1 MRGPVPVAHREPE
14 TTVPASPTRS
24 ESLSEAIADA
34 ILSGEFAP
42 GTHLDEQVLAKRFG
56 VSRTPVRDALRLL
69 NGTGLIDLRPR
80 LGATVRTITPDELDM
95 LFIAMGEIEATCARL
110 STLSMTPAER
120 GQLRMLHERM
130 GSLAEAND
138 HDAYVLANADFHSL
152 LYVGAHNSVIDEIAR
167 NLRRRLTPYRRAQ
180 FQAPGRLARSHAEHG
195 LVVRAVLARDAAAAN
210 SAMLV
215 HMSVVEDAF
224 EALDA
229 GSAAAREAAGER
241 ARDRLKRRAPPI
253 RASRA
258 RAQR

>member
-1 MRGPVPVAHREPE
+1 M
-14 TTVPASPTRS
+14 PASPTRS
-24 ESLSEAIADA
+24 ESLSDRIADA
-34 ILSGEFAP
+34 ILSGEFPP
-42 GTHLDEQVLAKRFG
+42 GARLDEQVLATRFG

-80 LGATVRTITPDELDM
+80 FGATVRTITPDQLDM

-120 GQLRMLHERM
+120 AQLRLLHERM
-130 GSLAEAND
+130 GVLAEAGD
-138 HDAYVLANADFHSL
+138 HDSYVVANQDFHGL
-152 LYVGAHNSVIDEIAR
+152 LYEGAHNTVVDEIAR
-167 NLRRRLTPYRRAQ
+167 NLRRRLTPYRRVQ

-224 EALDA
+224 ETLDA
-229 GSAAAREAAGER
+229 QSAAAREAAGER
-241 ARDRLKRRAPPI
+241 ARDRLERPAAPLRAGK
-253 RASRA
+253 A
-258 RAQR
+258 RLQR